1 MIERL
6 VAPHIFY
13 REIICK
19 CKCGCG
25 TGEYPVL
32 IHPYIACIFEQIRV
46 ACGGGSLHIT
56 NGWRCPKHN
65 KEVGG
70 SSGSQHLFGRA
81 IDIAKPDFMA
91 LLEFVGIV
99 DKIVGPGGMG
109 IYLWGIHADVG
120 FLFGL
125 PEHRRWENIKKEI
138 E

>member
-6 VAPHIFY
+6 VAPHISY
-13 REIICK
+13 REVACH
-19 CKCGCG
+19 CGCG
-25 TGEYPVL
+25 TGEYPAL
-32 IHPYIACIFEQIRV
+32 IHPYIACLFEQIRS

-70 SSGSQHLFGRA
+70 SPGSQHLFGRA
-81 IDIAKPDFMA
+81 IDIVKPDFMA
-91 LLEFVGIV
+91 LIEFVEIA
-99 DKIVGPGGMG
+99 DKIVGPGGLG

-125 PEHRRWENIKKEI
+125 PEHRRWENTKKEI
-138 E
+138 EK